1 MRLPSVASSIRGS
14 RRGDGATRCF
24 VQAVAVLVVFT
35 IMRNFGLVGPPAVAA
50 GLLMVALII
59 VAWGGGLTRD
69 DLGLGWRQV
78 PAGLRYGGAAFGL
91 VLLVLVI
98 AALIPATNGFLHDS
112 RAQIS
117 AGRLGYELGV
127 SIVLLTAIPEEFA
140 FRGVLL
146 GSALKRW
153 GPWRASLVT
162 SVLFGLWHI
171 APSLHTMSD
180 NHMLRGE
187 VASVTGQSL
196 LVLGAVLVTACAGLA
211 FCWLRLR
218 SGSLIA
224 PILAHVAT
232 NGLALTVAW
241 FTVHHASL
249 LAGR

>member
-1 MRLPSVASSIRGS
+1 M
-14 RRGDGATRCF
+14 RCF
-24 VQAVAVLVVFT
+24 VQTVAVLVVFT
-35 IMRNFGLVGPPAVAA
+35 LARSFGLLGPPAVAA
-50 GLLMVALII
+50 GLLMAALTM

-78 PAGLRYGGAAFGL
+78 PAGLRYGGAAFGV

-98 AALIPATNGFLHDS
+98 AAVIPATNGFLHDS

-127 SIVLLTAIPEEFA
+127 SIVLLTAMPEEFA

-146 GSALKRW
+146 GSVLKRW

-162 SVLFGLWHI
+162 SVLFGLWHV
-171 APSLHTMSD
+171 APTLHTMSD

-187 VASVTGQSL
+187 AGSVAGQVL
-196 LVLGAVLVTACAGLA
+196 LVLGAVLVTSVAGLA

-224 PILAHVAT
+224 PVLAHAAT
-232 NGLALTVAW
+232 NGLALAVAW
-241 FTVHHASL
+241 FAVHHASL
-249 LAGR
+249 PAGR